1 MPNMCNPGLLKKE
14 DSGYDYM
21 YIGLLMGFI
30 SRFSQMD
37 GQHWFEL

>member
-1 MPNMCNPGLLKKE
+1 
-14 DSGYDYM
+14 M

-37 GQHWFEL
+37 GQHWFELWTYHKGQSDY